1 MGGSALSL
9 YQTYLSTATQPA
21 ASTFLMP
28 SYLLGLVTIVV
39 VGIGTLAVSV
49 AYQRA
54 PDWTDSVGAR
64 FLGGLV
70 PLVACVLQLCVG
82 VSIEV
87 FGPIRGTGVV
97 AYLGLLMLA
106 IAFPFMLALIAKSFE
121 DAIKAGREGAA
132 LCVAGL
138 TWVVFFLIYFAV
150 LVGGAAPVGGAVFK
164 GKMWLLALILGI
176 FWSTGVSLMQKS
188 SPTSSEYLP
197 VPQQKQPCQGA
208 SNVSLLL
215 LAVVFV
221 VFFAVAVPIK
231 IASMPNLPPFEGESL
246 VVVGY
251 NVQQGYTLEGWPNI
265 DCVTEVL
272 RDVGA
277 DWAGLSESNAA
288 HPITANNDVSL
299 AYAAR
304 LGMSHFPGA
313 PGALA
318 SVDEAIISRLP
329 LQQVST
335 SSLEILMDCDQ
346 CPTQTHL
353 WVRSVVKW
361 GDVEVQLHSVHTEWF
376 SDPSKQINF
385 IAEQIRERFS
395 QGPLILVGDFNLPQN
410 NTVRP
415 YDTAL
420 RSLVEGTGLTAA
432 GGVLDRDVQ
441 MPLPRTEFIS
451 DLHID
456 FVFYRGLEL
465 ESVMIVDNATCSDHM
480 PIVARFHRPK
490 PAVVHHAH
498 ASHKEARD

>member
-1 MGGSALSL
+1 
-9 YQTYLSTATQPA
+9 
-21 ASTFLMP
+21 
-28 SYLLGLVTIVV
+28 
-39 VGIGTLAVSV
+39 
-49 AYQRA
+49 
-54 PDWTDSVGAR
+54 
-64 FLGGLV
+64 
-70 PLVACVLQLCVG
+70 
-82 VSIEV
+82 
-87 FGPIRGTGVV
+87 
-97 AYLGLLMLA
+97 
-106 IAFPFMLALIAKSFE
+106 
-121 DAIKAGREGAA
+121 
-132 LCVAGL
+132 
-138 TWVVFFLIYFAV
+138 
-150 LVGGAAPVGGAVFK
+150 
-164 GKMWLLALILGI
+164 
-176 FWSTGVSLMQKS
+176 
-188 SPTSSEYLP
+188 
-197 VPQQKQPCQGA
+197 
-208 SNVSLLL
+208 
-215 LAVVFV
+215 
-221 VFFAVAVPIK
+221 VPIK